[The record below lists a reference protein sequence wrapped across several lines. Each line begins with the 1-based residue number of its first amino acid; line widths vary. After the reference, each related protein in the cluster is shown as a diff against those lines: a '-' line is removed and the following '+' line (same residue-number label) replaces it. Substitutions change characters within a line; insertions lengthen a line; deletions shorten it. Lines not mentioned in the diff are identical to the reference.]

1 VSRGLHSNG
10 VFFELKKVFQSS
22 RVRVKQSKV
31 SRNLLVGPGMKKN
44 KPIRKL
50 LAANRSEIA
59 IRIFRAANELGLR
72 TVGIYSQ
79 EDRLALHRFKA
90 DEAYQVGAGK
100 GPVVAYLDIAG
111 IVALAKEKGVDAI
124 HPGYG
129 FLSENPAFARACEKA
144 GIVFIGPTPELLELL
159 GDKTAAR
166 RLADSA
172 GVPVLPGTEESI
184 SSPLE
189 ARKFAASIGYPVIVK
204 AAMGGG
210 GRGMRVVRS
219 EAELEQRLEEAQGE
233 AKSAFGDASVFL
245 EKYLPRA
252 RHLEVQILADNHGN
266 LLHLYERDC
275 SVQRRH
281 QKVVEVAPAANLPS
295 SVRVE
300 LCDAA
305 VRLAR
310 KANYRNAGTVE
321 FLYDVDAQKWYFI
334 EVNPR
339 IQVEHTVTEM
349 VTGIDLVRSQIL
361 VAQGHKL
368 HDEPLALPEQANVPL
383 YGAALQCRVTTEDP
397 EKNFAPDYGKLTT
410 YRSPAGF
417 GIRLDGGTAYA
428 GAVLAAYYDS
438 LLVKVTAWGTKLPEA
453 CQRMDRALREFRIR
467 GVKTNI
473 PFLENV
479 VNHPRFRA
487 GEVTTSFLDESPE
500 LFRLQ
505 SRGDRATKL
514 LSYLG
519 DVILNGNPEV
529 KGKPIP
535 KALEKATLPSVPG
548 IDPPPGTRQLLKKLG
563 PKKFAAWA
571 RKEKRLLITD
581 TTFRDAHQSLMATR
595 VRTHDLLATAN
606 AVAQRLPN
614 LFSVEMWGG
623 ATFDTAMRFLHEDP
637 WQRLRDLRQR
647 IPNICFQML
656 LRGANAVGYTSYPDN
671 VIVEFVR
678 ESYAQG
684 IDIFRI
690 FDSLNS
696 IENMRVSIDAVL
708 ETGGVCEPAICYTG
722 DIFDKSRPKYS
733 LKYYV
738 SMAKQLEKLGAHFLG
753 IKDMAG
759 LCKPYA
765 AYELVKTLRE
775 EISIPVHFH
784 THDTSGVNSASVL
797 KAADAGAD
805 VADAAI
811 AAMSGGTSQPNL
823 NSIVEALRHTPRN
836 TELDIVALNEC
847 SDYWETVRTY
857 YLPFDSGPK
866 AGSARLYQHEIPG
879 GQYTNLRE
887 QAAAMG
893 MGHRWR
899 EVEKTY
905 AEVNQLFGDI
915 VKVTPSSK
923 VVGDMTLFLMANELQ
938 PNDLLELDEKHD
950 LSLPNSV
957 VEMFSGVLGV
967 PPGGWPRKL
976 QKIILRGA
984 APLKGRPGAS
994 LEAVDLTEASITLQ
1008 KKLGH
1013 AVRPDDLL
1021 SYLLYPDVFTKYDKF
1036 RQSYADVSVLPT
1048 PAFYYGLASGEEI
1061 TIEIEPGKTLI
1072 LKFLTASDP
1081 HPDGTRTLFFELNG
1095 QPREVNV
1102 RDLALRVVERAHPKA
1117 DPADAG
1123 QVAAPT
1129 AGVIS
1134 GIAVQA
1140 NHPVERGAKLLTLEA
1155 MKMQSNIYAPI
1166 SGRITKLL
1174 VTPGQHV
1181 EAKDLLVTI
1190 AP

>member
-1 VSRGLHSNG
+1 
-10 VFFELKKVFQSS
+10 
-22 RVRVKQSKV
+22 
-31 SRNLLVGPGMKKN
+31 MKKT
-44 KPIRKL
+44 KPIQKL

-72 TVGIYSQ
+72 TVAIYSQ

-90 DEAYQVGAGK
+90 DEAYQIGAGK
-100 GPVVAYLDIAG
+100 GPVEAYLDIAG

-129 FLSENPAFARACEKA
+129 FLSENPALARACEKA
-144 GIVFIGPTPELLELL
+144 GLIFIGPPPELLELL

-166 RLADSA
+166 KLAASA
-172 GVPVLPGTEESI
+172 GVPVLPGTENPVKSAA
-184 SSPLE
+184 E
-189 ARKFAASIGYPVIVK
+189 AHTIAQEIGYPVIVK

-210 GRGMRVVRS
+210 GRGMRVVHS
-219 EAELEQRLEEAQGE
+219 AAQLGALLEEAQGE
-233 AKSAFGDASVFL
+233 ARSAFGDASVFL
-245 EKYLPRA
+245 EKYLPHA
-252 RHLEVQILADNHGN
+252 RHLEVQILADHHGN

-281 QKVVEVAPAANLPS
+281 QKVVEVAPAANLS
-295 SVRVE
+295 ASIRRE

-305 VRLAR
+305 VQLAR

-321 FLYDVDAQKWYFI
+321 FLYDVDSLKWYFI

-361 VAQGHKL
+361 VAQGHPL
-368 HDEPLALPEQANVPL
+368 HQPPMDLPRQDNVPL
-383 YGAALQCRVTTEDP
+383 NGAALQCRVTTEDP
-397 EKNFAPDYGKLTT
+397 EKSFAPDYGKIST

-428 GAVLAAYYDS
+428 GAMLAAYYDS
-438 LLVKVTAWGTKLPEA
+438 LLVKVTAWGANLPEA

-473 PFLENV
+473 PFVENV
-479 VNHPRFRA
+479 VNHPKFRA
-487 GEVTTSFLDESPE
+487 GDVTTSFLDDSPE
-500 LFRLQ
+500 LFRFP

-514 LSYLG
+514 LSYVG

-529 KGKPIP
+529 KGKPAPQEFEIP
-535 KALEKATLPSVPG
+535 VVPAAPG
-548 IDPPPGTRQLLKKLG
+548 IKPPAGTRQLLQKLG
-563 PKKFAAWA
+563 PKRFAVWT
-571 RKEKRLLITD
+571 RKERRLLLTD

-595 VRTHDLLATAN
+595 VRTYDLLATAC

-614 LFSVEMWGG
+614 LFSLEMWGG
-623 ATFDTAMRFLHEDP
+623 ATFDTSLRFLHEDP
-637 WQRLRDLRQR
+637 WQRLRELRQR

-656 LRGANAVGYTSYPDN
+656 LRGANAVGYASYADN
-671 VIVEFVR
+671 VIIEFVR
-678 ESYAQG
+678 EAHAWG

-696 IENMRVSIDAVL
+696 IDNMRVSIDAAL
-708 ETGGVCEPAICYTG
+708 ETGAVCEAAICYTG
-722 DIFDKSRPKYS
+722 DILDKGRPKYS

-738 SMAKQLEKLGAHFLG
+738 ALAKQLEKLGAHFLA

-765 AYELVKTLRE
+765 AFELVRTLRE
-775 EISIPVHFH
+775 EIELPIHFH
-784 THDTSGVNSASVL
+784 THDTSGISAASVL
-797 KAADAGAD
+797 KAADAGVD
-805 VADAAI
+805 VADGAL

-823 NSIVEALRHTPRN
+823 NSIVEALRHTPRD
-836 TELDIVALNEC
+836 TAVDIDTLNEC
-847 SDYWETVRTY
+847 SDFWETVRSY

-866 AGSARLYQHEIPG
+866 SGSARLYQHEIPG

-887 QAAAMG
+887 QATALG
-893 MGHRWR
+893 LGHRWR
-899 EVEKTY
+899 EVEKMY

-923 VVGDMTLFLMANELQ
+923 VVGDMTLFLMAKEMQPADILQ
-938 PNDLLELDEKHD
+938 LDEHHD
-950 LSLPNSV
+950 VSFPNSV

-967 PPGGWPRKL
+967 PPGGWPKKL
-976 QKIILRGA
+976 QKIILRGQ
-984 APLKGRPGAS
+984 APLRGRPSAN
-994 LEAVDLTEASITLQ
+994 LEAVNLDEEQKSLE

-1013 AVRPDDLL
+1013 AVRRDDLL
-1021 SYLLYPDVFTKYDKF
+1021 SHLLYPEVFAKYDKF

-1048 PAFYYGLASGEEI
+1048 PVFFYGLKSGEEI
-1061 TIEIEPGKTLI
+1061 TVEIESGKSLI
-1072 LKFLTASDP
+1072 IKFLTISEP

-1102 RDLALRVVERAHPKA
+1102 RDRALRVVERAHPKA
-1117 DPADAG
+1117 DPADPG

-1140 NHPVERGAKLLTLEA
+1140 NHAVERGAKLLTLEA

-1166 SGRITKLL
+1166 SGRIVKLL

-1190 AP
+1190 AS

>member
-1 VSRGLHSNG
+1 MKQCRISRD
-10 VFFELKKVFQSS
+10 VFFV
-22 RVRVKQSKV
+22 
-31 SRNLLVGPGMKKN
+31 PDMKKT
-44 KPIRKL
+44 KPIQKL

-72 TVGIYSQ
+72 TVAIYSQ

-90 DEAYQVGAGK
+90 DEAYQIGAGK
-100 GPVVAYLDIAG
+100 GPVEAYLDIAG
-111 IVALAKEKGVDAI
+111 IIALAKEKGVDAI

-129 FLSENPAFARACEKA
+129 FLSENPAFARACQKA
-144 GIVFIGPTPELLELL
+144 GITFIGPPPELLELL

-166 RLADSA
+166 RLAASA
-172 GVPVLPGTEESI
+172 GVPVLPGTEKPVKSVA
-184 SSPLE
+184 E
-189 ARKFAASIGYPVIVK
+189 ARTIAQEIGYPVIVK

-210 GRGMRVVRS
+210 GRGMRVVHDDS
-219 EAELEQRLEEAQGE
+219 QLEALLEEAQGE
-233 AKSAFGDASVFL
+233 ARSAFGDASVFL
-245 EKYLPRA
+245 EKYLRRA
-252 RHLEVQILADNHGN
+252 RHLEVQILADHHGN

-281 QKVVEVAPAANLPS
+281 QKVVEVAPAANLS
-295 SVRVE
+295 ASIRSG

-305 VRLAR
+305 VHLAR
-310 KANYRNAGTVE
+310 KAGYRNAGTVE
-321 FLYDVDAQKWYFI
+321 FLFDVDAQKCYFI

-339 IQVEHTVTEM
+339 IQVEHTVTE
-349 VTGIDLVRSQIL
+349 VITGIDLVRSQIL
-361 VAQGHKL
+361 VAQGHQL
-368 HDEPLALPEQANVPL
+368 HEPPMSLPKQESVPL
-383 YGAALQCRVTTEDP
+383 NGAALQCRVTTEDP
-397 EKNFAPDYGKLTT
+397 EKNFAPDYGKIST

-428 GAVLAAYYDS
+428 GAMLAAYYDS
-438 LLVKVTAWGTKLPEA
+438 LLVKVTAWGSNLPEA

-473 PFLENV
+473 PFVENV
-479 VNHPRFRA
+479 VNHPKFRA

-500 LFRLQ
+500 LFRFP
-505 SRGDRATKL
+505 SRGDRASKL
-514 LSYLG
+514 LSYVG

-529 KGKPIP
+529 KGKQAPQEFETPVIP
-535 KALEKATLPSVPG
+535 AAAG
-548 IDPPPGTRQLLKKLG
+548 IVSPPGTRQLLQKLG
-563 PKKFAAWA
+563 PKKFGAWA

-614 LFSVEMWGG
+614 LFSLEMWGG
-623 ATFDTAMRFLHEDP
+623 ATFDTTLRFLHEDP
-637 WQRLRDLRQR
+637 WQRLRELRQR

-656 LRGANAVGYTSYPDN
+656 LRGANAVGYASYPDN
-671 VIVEFVR
+671 VIIEFVG
-678 ESYAQG
+678 EAQSQG

-708 ETGGVCEPAICYTG
+708 ETGAVCEPAICYTG
-722 DIFDKSRPKYS
+722 DILDKGRPKYS

-738 SMAKQLEKLGAHFLG
+738 AMARQLEKLGAHFLA

-765 AYELVKTLRE
+765 AFELVKTLRE
-775 EISIPVHFH
+775 EIAIPIHFH
-784 THDTSGVNSASVL
+784 SHDTSGINAASVL
-797 KAADAGAD
+797 KAAEAGVD

-823 NSIVEALRHTPRN
+823 NSIVEALRHTPRD
-836 TELDIVALNEC
+836 TQLDSETLNEC
-847 SDYWETVRTY
+847 SDYWETVRNY
-857 YLPFDSGPK
+857 YLPFDSGPR

-893 MGHRWR
+893 LGHRWR
-899 EVEKTY
+899 EAEKMY

-923 VVGDMTLFLMANELQ
+923 VVGDMTLFLMAKEMQ
-938 PNDLLELDEKHD
+938 PDDILKLDEKHD
-950 LSLPNSV
+950 VSFPNSV

-967 PPGGWPRKL
+967 PPGGWPKKL
-976 QKIILRGA
+976 QKIILRGQV
-984 APLKGRPGAS
+984 PLKGRPGS
-994 LEAVDLTEASITLQ
+994 NLEAVKLDEEQKSLE

-1013 AVRPDDLL
+1013 AIGRDDLL
-1021 SYLLYPDVFTKYDKF
+1021 SYLLYPEVFTKYDKF
-1036 RQSYADVSVLPT
+1036 RQTYSDVSVLPT
-1048 PAFYYGLASGEEI
+1048 PAFFYGLKSGEEV
-1061 TIEIEPGKTLI
+1061 TVEIESGKSLI
-1072 LKFLTASDP
+1072 IKFLTISEP

-1102 RDLALRVVERAHPKA
+1102 RDRALRVVERAHPKA
-1117 DPADAG
+1117 DPADPG

-1140 NHPVERGAKLLTLEA
+1140 NHTVERGAKLLTLEA

-1166 SGRITKLL
+1166 SGRIIKLL
-1174 VTPGQHV
+1174 VNSGQHV

>member
-1 VSRGLHSNG
+1 
-10 VFFELKKVFQSS
+10 
-22 RVRVKQSKV
+22 
-31 SRNLLVGPGMKKN
+31 MKN
-44 KPIRKL
+44 VKPIHKL

-72 TVGIYSQ
+72 TVAIYSQ

-90 DEAYQVGAGK
+90 DEAYQVGVGK
-100 GPVVAYLDIAG
+100 GPVEAYLDIAG
-111 IVALAKEKGVDAI
+111 IIALAKEKEVDAI

-129 FLSENPAFARACEKA
+129 FLSENPAMACACERA
-144 GIVFIGPTPELLELL
+144 DIAFIGPPPNLLELL

-166 RLADSA
+166 RLASSA
-172 GVPVLPGTEESI
+172 GVPVLPGTEKPVKSAA
-184 SSPLE
+184 E
-189 ARKFAASIGYPVIVK
+189 AQQIAKEIGYPVIVK

-210 GRGMRVVRS
+210 GRGMRVVQD
-219 EAELEQRLEEAQGE
+219 AAQLDALLEEAQGE

-252 RHLEVQILADNHGN
+252 RHLEVQILGDHHGN

-281 QKVVEVAPAANLPS
+281 QKVVEVAPAANLDRGIRS
-295 SVRVE
+295 E

-305 VRLAR
+305 VQLAR
-310 KANYRNAGTVE
+310 KAKYRNAGTVE
-321 FLYDVDAQKWYFI
+321 FLYDVDSKKWFFI

-361 VAQGHKL
+361 IAQGHEL
-368 HDEPLALPEQANVPL
+368 HEAPLALPKQECIPL
-383 YGAALQCRVTTEDP
+383 NGAALQCRVTTEDP
-397 EKNFAPDYGKLTT
+397 ANNFAPDYGKIST

-428 GAVLAAYYDS
+428 GATLTPYYDS
-438 LLVKVTAWGTKLPEA
+438 LLVKTTAWGANLPEA

-473 PFLENV
+473 PFVENV
-479 VNHPRFRA
+479 VNHPKFRG
-487 GEVTTSFLDESPE
+487 GEVTTSFLDDSPE
-500 LFRLQ
+500 LFRLP
-505 SRGDRATKL
+505 SRADRATKL

-519 DVILNGNPEV
+519 DVILNGNSEV
-529 KGKPIP
+529 KGKQIP
-535 KALEKATLPSVPG
+535 RELETAVAPAAPGMVP
-548 IDPPPGTRQLLKKLG
+548 PHGTRQLLKKLG
-563 PKKFAAWA
+563 AKKLAEWA

-595 VRTHDLLATAN
+595 VRTHDLLATAE

-614 LFSVEMWGG
+614 LFSLEMWGG

-637 WQRLRDLRQR
+637 WHRLRVLRER

-678 ESYAQG
+678 EAHAQG

-696 IENMRVSIDAVL
+696 IDNMRVAIDAAL
-708 ETGGVCEPAICYTG
+708 ETGAVCEAAVCYTG
-722 DIFDKSRPKYS
+722 DILDKGRPKYS

-738 SMAKQLEKLGAHFLG
+738 ALAKQLEKLGTHFLA

-765 AYELVKTLRE
+765 AVELVKTLRQE
-775 EISIPVHFH
+775 VGVPIHFH
-784 THDTSGVNSASVL
+784 THDTSGISSGSVL
-797 KAADAGAD
+797 KGADAGVD
-805 VADAAI
+805 VADAAV
-811 AAMSGGTSQPNL
+811 AAVSGGTSQPNL
-823 NSIVEALRHTPRN
+823 NSIVEALRHTPRD
-836 TELDIVALNEC
+836 TQLDIEALNEC

-887 QAAAMG
+887 QATALG
-893 MGHRWR
+893 LGHRWR
-899 EVEKTY
+899 EVEKRY

-923 VVGDMTLFLMANELQ
+923 VVGDMTLFLMAKEMAPEDVLA
-938 PNDLLELDEKHD
+938 LDGKHD
-950 LSLPNSV
+950 MPFPNSV
-957 VEMFSGVLGV
+957 VEMFSGSLGV

-976 QKIILRGA
+976 QKIILNGR
-984 APLKGRPGAS
+984 APLKGRPSANLPPADFEQEKKH
-994 LEAVDLTEASITLQ
+994 LEEKT
-1008 KKLGH
+1008 GH
-1013 AVRPDDLL
+1013 AVRHDDLL
-1021 SYLLYPDVFTKYDKF
+1021 SYLLYPEVFAKFDRF
-1036 RQSYADVSVLPT
+1036 RQTYSDVSVLPT
-1048 PAFYYGLASGEEI
+1048 PAFFYGLKSGEEI
-1061 TIEIEPGKTLI
+1061 SVDIESGKTLI
-1072 LKFLTASDP
+1072 IKFLTFSEP

-1095 QPREVNV
+1095 QPREITV
-1102 RDLALRVVERAHPKA
+1102 RDKSLRLTGRTHPKA
-1117 DPADAG
+1117 DPSDPG
-1123 QVAAPT
+1123 QVGAPT

-1134 GIAVQA
+1134 SVSVQA
-1140 NHPVERGAKLLTLEA
+1140 NHAVERGAKLLTLEA
-1155 MKMQSNIYAPI
+1155 MKMQSNIYAPL
-1166 SGRITKLL
+1166 SGQIAKLW
-1174 VTPGQHV
+1174 VAPGQQV